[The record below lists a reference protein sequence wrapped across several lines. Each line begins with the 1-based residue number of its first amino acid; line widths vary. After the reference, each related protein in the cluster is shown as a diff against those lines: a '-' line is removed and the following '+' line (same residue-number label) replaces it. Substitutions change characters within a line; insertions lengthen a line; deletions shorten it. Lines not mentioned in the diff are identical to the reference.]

1 MFRKEE
7 AMNKIHTDMPGDVI
21 LIHPDQKRIV
31 SNILNASLGEMK
43 KIISKQKRLV
53 VSIFGGSGSGK
64 SGVAVLLS
72 EQLQEIGIKNI
83 VISGDNYPRLIPE
96 MIKKESIFIMYMAD
110 RVWRIIFADRK
121 R

>member
-72 EQLQEIGIKNI
+72 
-83 VISGDNYPRLIPE
+83 
-96 MIKKESIFIMYMAD
+96 
-110 RVWRIIFADRK
+110 
-121 R
+121 

>member
-53 VSIFGGSGSGK
+53 VL
-64 SGVAVLLS
+64 AVLVPANL
-72 EQLQEIGIKNI
+72 ELQFCCRN
-83 VISGDNYPRLIPE
+83 NYRKL
-96 MIKKESIFIMYMAD
+96 ESKIL
-110 RVWRIIFADRK
+110 
-121 R
+121 

>member
-53 VSIFGGSGSGK
+53 VSIFGGS
-64 SGVAVLLS
+64 VPANL
-72 EQLQEIGIKNI
+72 ELQFCCRN
-83 VISGDNYPRLIPE
+83 NYRKL
-96 MIKKESIFIMYMAD
+96 ESKIL
-110 RVWRIIFADRK
+110 
-121 R
+121 